1 MHRFHPRKP
10 RITPALVISMLA
22 LFVALTAPGFAQ
34 NIVPLAKRALTA
46 DKAKTANTAKVAT
59 LAKTAN
65 TAKTADTATT
75 AQTANV
81 AVDAQTL
88 GGQTAAQIAGDGWAR
103 RARSPVRRSR
113 CARRAGVL
121 RTRATGPRNESLCN
135 TGEKAVG
142 GGWDMPNGHANPTSD
157 APLADLSGWVF
168 STWALSGNNVPA
180 NGSVWVVCAK
190 VELAVRSLPGGG
202 FGPPPASSDSRAA
215 HRVASRA

>member
-1 MHRFHPRKP
+1 VHRFHPRKP

-88 GGQTAAQIAGDGWAR
+88 GGQTAAQIAGAAGPASSIAGTTFTVRSKGW
-103 RARSPVRRSR
+103 STQNQ
-113 CARRAGVL
+113 GD
-121 RTRATGPRNESLCN
+121 RTTERVLCN
-135 TGEKAVG
+135 TGEKALG

-190 VELAVRSLPGGG
+190 VS
-202 FGPPPASSDSRAA
+202 
-215 HRVASRA
+215 